1 MEAGG
6 NNVNLKL
13 GQQFDGHTNLNNS
26 SEVFDVV
33 VDPLTDFKVIE
44 LSSEPSSPQQ
54 SFNLPS
60 SVTSHH
66 SASEGTL
73 QNLSPKPPTPSPETS
88 SQLMTGEV
96 NKASSLPSSPYHPG
110 RTLRNIFDTNIWSS
124 DVSLSSGSGT
134 SSTGCARD
142 RAGSSGVGGGS
153 SNHHRLVVPEVHRF
167 GYNPPCAGSPHDLAS
182 CPVASVSATQK
193 GPQAERLSAGNKSQ
207 LDERYDALKALSQA
221 SSALA
226 LTETLIGPLK
236 IPPVSQEVIDEVVCN
251 MEKKKSSLS
260 FIYNGS
266 APEKERNASNKNPTG
281 GSIVQA
287 PENNATPDSVLFN
300 SSIGGK
306 NSIGS
311 TIYGAKIPVSSLS
324 SVLEPDIHKIS
335 RNGKVQDSN
344 SVPHIQINAN
354 NTNKIDV
361 KGSSGDPVLQ
371 IGRMASSREGLSTS
385 RVIAVPVGMSDHG
398 PVEVYKEVHPYPAS
412 SITTVVERCSYI
424 GQTQVGTRP
433 PSGTKRRKKLKNKK
447 GKEPYLSHSSLASG
461 SSACSSVASDC
472 TVVSKNSSELTPTTR
487 SVTSSSKLSLN
498 DSRSDCGGPVSKPIL
513 SAAIMQMR
521 QALESVSNVSDNR
534 SDKSSGGGLEIAS
547 NFSDTSSNLSTLS
560 DLSGY
565 EDEYIRI
572 KKLVSDAVI
581 PPEDYKKLLDKT
593 NAKSQVSKPVPSV
606 DYEKIIRDLHAQKED
621 LEIQL
626 HRLSIQVQ
634 NAVREKE
641 LYQQQLELMNT
652 KITETNQKQYFEVLK
667 QRANVEGQLEMLKQE
682 LENSVYEKSQ
692 LQAKVTDSLKEVET
706 SKSIAAAAKEA
717 ESTMSARLLKFEDA
731 NKDLEKQLK
740 IANDE
745 LEKISREFEKT
756 TDDLAAAHDKNIN
769 LEQSVMQL
777 QEKDSSMMAEIKG
790 LKSRVTLLQEEC
802 QTHIHAEHKAEAVS
816 SKISSELEAA
826 QKSSLWYQEQL
837 HLSQTAR
844 SCLQQEL
851 VEARSSVAK
860 LTSEKEA
867 LDLRVQTLVR
877 EAEDGQA
884 RAVRE
889 KASLV
894 AHLEALQA
902 DMAEREALVSQ
913 MERDRGNDTKL
924 MEDRRQRLEQD
935 RHRIHKLRLDLSD
948 AERQLESLKD
958 DLKHKCILIS
968 KYEKELK
975 DLRTLEAVNQEVLAE
990 RDARI
995 LNLEQA
1001 LSENKLLLSNAQH
1014 DVKQKVILIS
1024 SLKEEKSKLE
1034 VSLVAANN
1042 EKREVDDAIIKVR
1055 EDMTK
1060 LSSNFYRMKHDI
1072 AAKDRQLEVFKK
1084 EVETLNQLKD
1094 STEKKYELLELKM
1107 QDKVEEKKYAQE
1119 IESLKKESKEL
1130 LDEKVRIN
1138 KELNEALRTLK
1149 TLEIEKKGLNEAV
1162 RLREEQIQNMQGSLE
1177 NYREAILK
1185 KDEELYVIN
1194 EQNSSMEKSYA
1205 ELRRNW
1211 DALKE
1216 DNIALRQEAE
1226 AYTEHEKA
1234 QKRELFDL
1242 RESVQKERKLKQNLE
1257 KKMEKALKSQEEDRL
1272 RMENEKSDL
1281 EKKSQEIS
1289 CATKVLKEENLRLLE
1304 AIEELKNDHAEV
1316 CRELLI
1322 EKEEKD
1328 KIEIRL
1334 KECVSEFDTFKQ
1346 GSTNSAE
1353 MVKVLESRMEVLL
1366 RENSEITNRLSSVQN
1381 EYPVKISELENLL
1394 QVKEKGIVDA
1404 NKIIVEK
1411 DFLVAKLN
1419 QEKVQSSAQVK
1430 NVLEENDQLK
1440 KKILL
1445 FEDQNKESKSQL
1457 ELSESSGKKQGRNKD
1472 LLKEINVLQARC
1484 QDTETKLKEMTKQ
1497 KENLQT
1503 TMKNTKRESL
1513 LMKAKMKEFESLK
1526 AKCKELESSKV
1537 SSQDLQAFE
1546 LKCTEIESKLKSEEE
1561 KVLSLEASL
1570 TDKEH
1575 VIDELEQKG
1584 KDLASQICSLN
1595 EVNKNLQL
1603 KVTALEDIC
1612 QKSKE
1617 EITQYQTR
1625 LKVVENDKDEWMV
1638 KYESLRDI
1646 IPERDT
1652 STQPAVQLGFLDSQ
1666 VLSSSQERLSVSPL
1680 DTSTAIS
1687 GAHTGVGFLGDM
1699 SKVTIANGS
1708 QFDKTMADLQA
1719 QVNLTSKA
1727 LQSKEQQICELQ
1739 NQISL
1744 LQLGECSSSNPS
1756 VKLEDLHAYKGE
1768 MIPMQI
1774 HQQQVQ
1780 SLLEKVKELQAV
1792 KECIGAAKKEPV
1804 SAKDVVSDEVQELL
1818 KKVKDLESSL
1828 DSKQNELDKSETKIS
1843 EFQEKHRR
1851 YESNV
1856 RLLTRKLKEH
1866 MKGRKSAEKEIQLQ
1880 AENHQS
1886 LMNEEHQ
1893 RYSVLRCR
1901 CIELEGRCESLEGQ
1915 VGSLETEVEEV
1926 RAALNS
1932 SRQEAQEH
1940 HQNTLMLQKEIGRL
1954 QELTK
1959 TADTLRSEVSKCE
1972 KKLNEKE
1979 IRIKELETELQTLD
1993 GQFQENQTSTEAL
2006 KCKFEQQQ
2014 SEALQLKNQRIKVEE
2029 NIVVNQA
2036 LKDLESSRS
2045 ELSEKLL
2052 QVEEK
2057 YRQSTVDVQGLQ
2069 AEQLKLVADKEIL
2082 QTQLRESIARNNTLE
2097 NHIKVVDGELEAS
2110 KKDVLLSKERLLNL
2124 ESSHQAKITQLEE
2137 SINRSRQEVVTLSS
2151 QLGQVQKE
2159 RVSYQ
2164 NQATELRV
2172 ALQSTLAQLKNFE
2185 AEEEARVAIQTEVGV
2200 IPSPSPLDLT
2210 ALTELMERS
2219 VRPVRSEA
2227 PLSSLQSCLSSL
2239 KAEVATLQSQLQT
2252 KGKELD
2258 EGSGIEEKSEAAFL
2272 PTNAVSSPAPS
2283 SSSTEIV

>member
-1 MEAGG
+1 ME
-6 NNVNLKL
+6 
-13 GQQFDGHTNLNNS
+13 
-26 SEVFDVV
+26 
-33 VDPLTDFKVIE
+33 
-44 LSSEPSSPQQ
+44 
-54 SFNLPS
+54 
-60 SVTSHH
+60 
-66 SASEGTL
+66 
-73 QNLSPKPPTPSPETS
+73 
-88 SQLMTGEV
+88 
-96 NKASSLPSSPYHPG
+96 
-110 RTLRNIFDTNIWSS
+110 R
-124 DVSLSSGSGT
+124 
-134 SSTGCARD
+134 
-142 RAGSSGVGGGS
+142 
-153 SNHHRLVVPEVHRF
+153 
-167 GYNPPCAGSPHDLAS
+167 
-182 CPVASVSATQK
+182 
-193 GPQAERLSAGNKSQ
+193 
-207 LDERYDALKALSQA
+207 
-221 SSALA
+221 
-226 LTETLIGPLK
+226 
-236 IPPVSQEVIDEVVCN
+236 
-251 MEKKKSSLS
+251 KKSSLS

-266 APEKERNASNKNPTG
+266 APVKDKSSSNKNSTEE
-281 GSIVQA
+281 SIVLA
-287 PENNATPDSVLFN
+287 TENISTPDSLLFT
-300 SSIGGK
+300 SSNGNR

-311 TIYGAKIPVSSLS
+311 TVYGTRIPVSSLS
-324 SVLEPDIHKIS
+324 SVLEPDIHKNS
-335 RNGKVQDSN
+335 RNSKEYESN
-344 SVPHIQINAN
+344 SVPRIQANAS
-354 NTNKIDV
+354 NTNKVDV
-361 KGSSGDPVLQ
+361 RVSSCDPSIH
-371 IGRMASSREGLSTS
+371 IGRMASSKEGLSAS

-412 SITTVVERCSYI
+412 SITTTVERCSYI
-424 GQTQVGTRP
+424 GQTEVSTRP
-433 PSGTKRRKKLKNKK
+433 TPGMKKRKKLKNKK
-447 GKEPYLSHSSLASG
+447 GKEPYLSHLSLASG

-472 TVVSKNSSELTPTTR
+472 TIVSKNSSELTPTTR
-487 SVTSSSKLSLN
+487 SVASSSKMSLN
-498 DSRSDCGGPVSKPIL
+498 DSRSDCGGPVSKPVL
-513 SAAIMQMR
+513 STAIMQMR
-521 QALESVSNVSDNR
+521 QALESVSNISDNR
-534 SDKSSGGGLEIAS
+534 SDRSSGGGGGLEVAS

-593 NAKSQVSKPVPSV
+593 NAKSQASKPVPSV

-667 QRANVEGQLEMLKQE
+667 QRANLEGQLEMLKQE

-692 LQAKVTDSLKEVET
+692 LQAKVTNSLKEVET
-706 SKSIAAAAKEA
+706 SKTVVAAAKEA

-731 NKDLEKQLK
+731 NKDLERLLKQ
-740 IANDE
+740 ASEE
-745 LEKISREFEKT
+745 LEKVKNESKKT
-756 TDDLAAAHDKNIN
+756 RDDLAAAHDKNIN
-769 LEQSVMQL
+769 LEQNVMQL
-777 QEKDSSMMAEIKG
+777 QEKDNSMMTEIKG
-790 LKSRVTLLQEEC
+790 LKSRVSCLQEEC
-802 QTHIHAEHKAEAVS
+802 QAHIQAQHKAEAIS
-816 SKISSELEAA
+816 SKLSSELQGA

-844 SCLQQEL
+844 SSLQQEL
-851 VEARSSVAK
+851 VEARGSVAK
-860 LTSEKEA
+860 LTTEKEA
-867 LDLRVQTLVR
+867 LDTKVQTLVR

-948 AERQLESLKD
+948 AERQLDSMKD
-958 DLKHKCILIS
+958 DMKHKCILIS

-975 DLRTLEAVNQEVLAE
+975 DLRTLDAVNQEVLGE

-1001 LSENKLLLSNAQH
+1001 LSENKLLLSNTQQE
-1014 DVKQKVILIS
+1014 VKENVIIIS
-1024 SLKEEKSKLE
+1024 SLKEENSKLE
-1034 VSLVAANN
+1034 VALVGANT

-1072 AAKDRQLEVFKK
+1072 AAKDRQLEIYKK
-1084 EVETLNQLKD
+1084 DVEGLNQLKD
-1094 STEKKYELLELKM
+1094 NLEKKYELLELKM
-1107 QDKVEEKKYAQE
+1107 QDKVEEKKYVQE
-1119 IESLKKESKEL
+1119 IESLRKQSKEL
-1130 LDEKVRIN
+1130 SDEKERIN
-1138 KELNEALRTLK
+1138 KELTEASRTLK

-1216 DNIALRQEAE
+1216 ENIAFRQEAE
-1226 AYTEHEKA
+1226 AYAEHEKA
-1234 QKRELFDL
+1234 QKMELFDFK
-1242 RESVQKERKLKQNLE
+1242 ESLQKERKLKQNLE
-1257 KKMEKALKSQEEDRL
+1257 KKMEKALKSHEEDKLRL
-1272 RMENEKSDL
+1272 ENEKACIENKL
-1281 EKKSQEIS
+1281 KEFSQ
-1289 CATKVLKEENLRLLE
+1289 AAQVLKEENSGLLE
-1304 AIEELKNDHAEV
+1304 TLEKLKNEYAEV
-1316 CRELLI
+1316 CRDLLI

-1328 KIEIRL
+1328 KLE
-1334 KECVSEFDTFKQ
+1334 VSLQEGVSDMDAFKQ
-1346 GSTNSAE
+1346 GSTCSAE
-1353 MVKVLESRMEVLL
+1353 MVKVLQSRMEDLL
-1366 RENSEITNRLSSVQN
+1366 KENNDITNRLTSLQN
-1381 EYPVKISELENLL
+1381 GYQERMSELQNLL
-1394 QVKEKGIVDA
+1394 QVREKGLVDA
-1404 NKIIVEK
+1404 NKIVIEK
-1411 DFLVAKLN
+1411 DLIVSRLN
-1419 QEKVQSSAQVK
+1419 QEMAQSSSQIK
-1430 NVLEENDQLK
+1430 DVLAENDQLK
-1440 KKILL
+1440 KKMLR
-1445 FEDQNKESKSQL
+1445 FEDENRESNSNL
-1457 ELSESSGKKQGRNKD
+1457 EHRESSKKKGRNQD
-1472 LLKEINVLQARC
+1472 LQKEVHILQTRC
-1484 QDTETKLKEMTKQ
+1484 NDAESKLKELTKQ
-1497 KENLQT
+1497 KENLQNT
-1503 TMKNTKRESL
+1503 LKNTKKESL

-1537 SSQDLQAFE
+1537 SSQELQAFE
-1546 LKCTEIESKLKSEEE
+1546 VKCTEIELKLKSGEE

-1570 TDKEH
+1570 TAKEH
-1575 VIDELEQKG
+1575 TIHDLEQRG
-1584 KDLASQICSLN
+1584 KDLASQLYNLN

-1603 KVTALEDIC
+1603 KVTGLEDTC
-1612 QKSKE
+1612 QKAKE
-1617 EITQYQTR
+1617 EIAQYQTR
-1625 LKVVENDKDEWMV
+1625 VKVVENDRDEWMV

-1652 STQPAVQLGFLDSQ
+1652 STQPAVQLGFSESQ
-1666 VLSSSQERLSVSPL
+1666 VLSHSQERLSVSPL
-1680 DTSTAIS
+1680 ESSTAIS
-1687 GAHTGVGFLGDM
+1687 VAHTGVGFLSDM
-1699 SKVTIANGS
+1699 SQVTIANGS

-1744 LQLGECSSSNPS
+1744 LHSVDCSSSNQS
-1756 VKLEDLHAYKGE
+1756 AKLEDVHAYRGE
-1768 MIPMQI
+1768 TIPMQV

-1780 SLLEKVKELQAV
+1780 SLLEKIKELQVMHECMGAV
-1792 KECIGAAKKEPV
+1792 ERETVYPKEDLSG
-1804 SAKDVVSDEVQELL
+1804 EVQELL
-1818 KKVKDLESSL
+1818 SKVKELESSL
-1828 DSKQNELDKSETKIS
+1828 DSKQNELDKAETKIT

-1940 HQNTLMLQKEIGRL
+1940 HQNTLTLQKEIGRL
-1954 QELTK
+1954 QEVAK
-1959 TADTLRSEVSKCE
+1959 TADALRSEVSKGE
-1972 KKLNEKE
+1972 GKLHEKE
-1979 IRIKELETELQTLD
+1979 VRIKELETELQVLN
-1993 GQFQENQTSTEAL
+1993 GQFRENQTTTEAL
-2006 KCKFEQQQ
+2006 KSKLEQQE
-2014 SEALQLKNQRIKVEE
+2014 SEAVQLKSQCKDVEGRLAKVMLDMKSKVEE
-2029 NIVVNQA
+2029 NTEINRA
-2036 LKDLESSRS
+2036 LKELKVDRS
-2045 ELSEKLL
+2045 KLSENLNR
-2052 QVEEK
+2052 VEEK
-2057 YRQSTVDVQGLQ
+2057 YKQVTADMQELKAQ
-2069 AEQLKLVADKEIL
+2069 QLKIVSEKEVF
-2082 QTQLRESIARNNTLE
+2082 QNQVKESIAKSSTLE
-2097 NHIKVVDGELEAS
+2097 NHIKVLEGELEAS
-2110 KKDVLLSKERLLNL
+2110 KKELTLSKERILNL
-2124 ESSHQAKITQLEE
+2124 ESGHQAKIIQLEE
-2137 SINRSRQEVVTLSS
+2137 SISCSRQEVVTLST

-2159 RVSYQ
+2159 RIGYQ
-2164 NQATELRV
+2164 TQATELRM
-2172 ALQSTLAQLKNFE
+2172 ALQSALAQLKNYE
-2185 AEEEARVAIQTEVGV
+2185 AEEEARVAIQSEVGV

-2227 PLSSLQSCLSSL
+2227 PLSSLQSCLSTL

-2258 EGSGIEEKSEAAFL
+2258 DGSGMQENTEAALL
-2272 PTNAVSSPAPS
+2272 PAKIVSSPAPS
-2283 SSSTEIV
+2283 SSTTEIV